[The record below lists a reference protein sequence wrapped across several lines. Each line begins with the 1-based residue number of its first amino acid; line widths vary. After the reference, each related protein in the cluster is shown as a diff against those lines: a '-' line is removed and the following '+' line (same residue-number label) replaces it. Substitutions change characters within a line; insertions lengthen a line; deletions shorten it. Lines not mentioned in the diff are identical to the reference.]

1 MCIHSHAIDNLTPL
15 RSTAL
20 ATMLAPCGLPR
31 ISCTPYPCRP
41 ALAALWPPCS
51 LPEELGT
58 LTSITHL
65 DLCSNALQSLFGS
78 LANLQQLK
86 LLNCDSN
93 RLQALPETVPLLRSL
108 VVLSVS
114 GNGLRYLPDQLGY
127 RQPMLASI
135 NCSGNAIEA
144 LPPGARREGGGVVG
158 L

>member
-1 MCIHSHAIDNLTPL
+1 M
-15 RSTAL
+15 
-20 ATMLAPCGLPR
+20 
-31 ISCTPYPCRP
+31 
-41 ALAALWPPCS
+41 PPTRS

-65 DLCSNALQSLFGS
+65 DLCSNALPSLFSS
-78 LANLQQLK
+78 LTNLQQLK

-144 LPPGARREGGGVVG
+144 LPPGARRLGGGTFRVLKWWRDARLWDTAECLVLLSACKG
-158 L
+158 V